1 MLPLAFS
8 SNDKHSFKED
18 FTFEDGDFTELAW
31 SQEPK
36 NPKDIVILFHG
47 LGGSIHSHYIQ
58 GMMKTLTSIDYTS
71 VVMHFRGCSGRA
83 NTTERSYHAGETG
96 DAKAFIAHLK
106 QRYPKAILHAVGY
119 SLGAN
124 MLLKLLAEYKEDS
137 PLASAVAIS
146 APLELDKCT
155 HHINQGFAKVY
166 QVYLLKALKAALL
179 QKVQLLDLKS
189 EYGLDEKR
197 VKKIK
202 TIYEFDDIYTAPV
215 HGFKNAVDYYKQ
227 NSSRQFLKE
236 IQTPTLLIHS
246 FDDPFMP
253 PSIFPK
259 KEELSE
265 SIVYE
270 VGHFGGHVGFI
281 EGSLFKPEFWLEKR
295 VKKFFTKGA

>member
-1 MLPLAFS
+1 MLPLALS
-8 SNDKHSFKED
+8 ANTQAYIQED
-18 FTFEDGDFTELAW
+18 FTFADGDFTEIAW
-31 SQEPK
+31 SEKPK
-36 NPKDIVILFHG
+36 NPQDIVVLFHG

-58 GMMKTLTSIDYTS
+58 GMMKTLKTLNYTS
-71 VVMHFRGCSGRA
+71 VVMHFRGCGSKP
-83 NTTERSYHAGETG
+83 NKTKRSYHAGETG
-96 DAKAFIAHLK
+96 DAKAFINQLK
-106 QRYPKAILHAVGY
+106 KDYPQASLHAVGY

-124 MLLKLLAEYKEDS
+124 MLLKLLAEYKDAS
-137 PLASAVAIS
+137 PLKSAVAIS
-146 APLELDKCT
+146 APLELEKCT

-166 QVYLLKALKAALL
+166 QVYLLKALKEALL
-179 QKVQLLDLKS
+179 KKVEFLDLTR
-189 EYGLDEKR
+189 EYGLDKKR
-197 VKKIK
+197 IKKIK

-246 FDDPFMP
+246 LDDPFMP
-253 PSIFPK
+253 PSIFPE

-270 VGHFGGHVGFI
+270 VGHYGGHVGFI

-295 VKKFFTKGA
+295 VKRFFEEG